1 MRSIIIYESPYGSVE
16 EYAEYL
22 AKGMQIEAKDLE
34 QMNEAEIENY
44 DLIILGTD
52 LISGKV
58 YRADV
63 YDRWIRSHPD
73 KFWVMFTVGL
83 STPELTDFDRIMG
96 RHFTKRSRRIMTSF
110 HFRGRIATKRFL
122 IMYLASKRMRHQP
135 GTSLDDV
142 IFGDEEWELLKKH
155 GTTVERADLIQSQAI
170 VEYTRT
176 LEAYE
181 F

>member
-1 MRSIIIYESPYGSVE
+1 MRSIIIYESPYGSVKG
-16 EYAEYL
+16 YAQYL
-22 AKGMQIEAKDLE
+22 SKQMNIEARELE
-34 QMNEAEIENY
+34 QVSVVDIADY

-58 YRADV
+58 YQAEL
-63 YDRWIRSHPD
+63 YDQWIRSHPD
-73 KFWVMFTVGL
+73 KFWVLFTVGL

-96 RHFTKRSRRIMTSF
+96 RHFTLKSRQIMTAF
-110 HFRGRIATKRFL
+110 HFRGRIASKRFL

-142 IFGDEEWELLKKH
+142 VFGDEEWQLLKKH
-155 GTTVERADLIQSQAI
+155 GTTVEHSDLIQSQAI
-170 VEYTRT
+170 LEYSRT